1 MKGLWGL
8 LLVLGLS
15 IAGPVGGD
23 EAPRYNQ
30 VNLDAQVSEQVSNDT
45 MHVSMNTYGEHREAA
60 KLAAQINGDMEWA
73 LALVKQHKTVKASTG
88 GYQTWPLP
96 SKDNLTTKGWRGQ
109 QTLQLESRDSETLSQ
124 LVGQLQERLK
134 INAMNFTVSDEQR
147 VAVENRLIDSAL
159 EAFKT
164 RAKIVSTNLKAI
176 SYKIVAINV
185 GTTAQPPPILYR
197 ARVATMAM
205 ETAESPVA
213 VEGGESEVRVTV
225 NGTIELVMP

>member
-1 MKGLWGL
+1 MKTLATL
-8 LLVLGLS
+8 LLLAGLCGTATVM
-15 IAGPVGGD
+15 AG

-30 VNLDAQVSEQVSNDT
+30 VNLDAQVYEQVSNDT

-60 KLAAQINGDMEWA
+60 RLAAQINGDMEWA
-73 LALVKQHKTVKASTG
+73 LSLAKPHQDVKISTG

-109 QTLQLESRDSETLSQ
+109 QTLTLESRDSETLSQ

-134 INAMNFTVSDEQR
+134 INAMNFTVSDEKR

-159 EAFKT
+159 EAFKA
-164 RAKIVSTNLKAI
+164 RAKIVSTNLKA
-176 SYKIVAINV
+176 SGYKIVSINV
-185 GTTAQPPPILYR
+185 GTSAPPPPVLYR
-197 ARVATMAM
+197 ARMATMAM
-205 ETAESPVA
+205 ETAGPPVA